1 MLNKQNG
8 PADCS
13 IRRTYMG
20 LRSAIRK
27 ALRVCTCSSGKPKR
41 KEQQLCDS
49 DILGPS
55 SAKVALHFWKKLR
68 TVLVRLIVII
78 RNFWFIPNSSACWGS
93 ISLVL
98 GLVHHGYKLLK
109 TGTKR
114 WNLRTLD
121 PGTLTA
127 ARTAQLGQ
135 LTRSDGL
142 RKLLQHYKVA
152 GALVPGCSQCISV
165 HKVHLRPQ
173 SKTVY
178 LATQQ
183 SNEV

>member
-1 MLNKQNG
+1 
-8 PADCS
+8 
-13 IRRTYMG
+13 MG

-55 SAKVALHFWKKLR
+55 SAKVALHFWTKLR

-78 RNFWFIPNSSACWGS
+78 QNFWFIPNSSACWGS

-109 TGTKR
+109 TGGKR

-127 ARTAQLGQ
+127 ARIAKLGQ
-135 LTRSDGL
+135 LTISDGL

-165 HKVHLRPQ
+165 HKVHLRPP
-173 SKTVY
+173 SNTVY